1 MSDLLPR
8 ADWPDDSGPTAIAY
22 FCSPA
27 HDVDVDPAPLP
38 ERVRDWANRDLMRL
52 WPKARKGGKFDASI
66 LYAMGATTPA
76 EKFAGQYF
84 RRNLYG
90 SERYVMSVPNSVQ
103 YRLPPVGSGFQNL
116 YLAGDW
122 TRCGINAG
130 CVEAATR
137 SGLVAARGLTGAAI
151 KVVAEGDLATDAGPT
166 DATRLAS
173 PPMRRPPLGR

>member
-1 MSDLLPR
+1 LVGAHNAGDQDNLQTVITGFAEPLDTWADMSDLLPR

-27 HDVDVDPAPLP
+27 HDVDVDPRPLP
-38 ERVRDWANRDLMRL
+38 ERVRDWADRDLTRL

-66 LYAMGATTPA
+66 LYAVGATTPA

-84 RRNLYG
+84 RQNLYG
-90 SERYVMSVPNSVQ
+90 SERYVLSVPNSVQ

-130 CVEAATR
+130 
-137 SGLVAARGLTGAAI
+137 
-151 KVVAEGDLATDAGPT
+151 
-166 DATRLAS
+166 
-173 PPMRRPPLGR
+173 